1 MDRTRTALK
10 RQSERRNEDYVE
22 GTPEERVGLVWE
34 LTKEAASLSGKYDV
48 ERRLQRHVT
57 RVIRRQG

>member
-22 GTPEERVGLVWE
+22 GTAEERVGLVWE